1 MEHRTNVPHTEQP
14 AAMSDTSR
22 VIPETVPFWRTLFYA
37 FGNAAGQL
45 TYTTFNAFIQYFY
58 TEVKGLPPNWVG
70 RGWFAFGFWNAVND
84 PISGWLSD
92 RTRTRWGR
100 RRFYI
105 GLLAIPTAVAFALV
119 WLPPFD
125 NDNPTALLV
134 YFLVIISIYDMLQT
148 VVTLNQDA
156 LFPEMYQETGNRAAG
171 ASTRQLIGFVVGN
184 GMAVALT
191 PTIYGKFGWTALA
204 ILWGSLTALMY
215 FMSLIGIRE
224 NPAFSRQENPPWREQ
239 MRVVFGNRTF
249 LIVLGIN
256 FTTRFIMAV
265 LVAVLPF
272 YADHVLRIKEEELT
286 ELLIAL
292 FVTSGVSVL
301 FWQRVI
307 RRYGTRTSMIA
318 SMGIAALLAV
328 PLLFTHSLLATGIV
342 LALLGTAIGGTLLG
356 PDMLFAEVVDEDYVR
371 TGTRREGT
379 YRGILGFIFRFPPA
393 LAGLILGEGLAQ
405 AGYNSDLPAG
415 AQPAAVTTVIR
426 LFSAVIPMIALV
438 LGIGLLLIYP
448 LYGKYLGDI
457 QQHAALL
464 RESADQ
470 RFRRGALAVKGLGRA
485 IHGE

>member
-1 MEHRTNVPHTEQP
+1 
-14 AAMSDTSR
+14 MSDNR
-22 VIPETVPFWRTLFYA
+22 QGLPDTVPFWRTIFYS
-37 FGNAAGQL
+37 FGNAAGLL

-105 GLLAIPTAVAFALV
+105 GLLAIPTAIAFALV

-125 NDNPTALLV
+125 KDDPTALMV

-148 VVTLNQDA
+148 IVTLNQDA
-156 LFPEMYQETGNRAAG
+156 LFPEMYQDTGNRAAG
-171 ASTRQLIGFVVGN
+171 ASARQLIGFVVGN
-184 GMAVALT
+184 GLAVALT
-191 PTIYGKFGWTALA
+191 PTIYGRFGWTALA
-204 ILWGSLTALMY
+204 VLWGSLTALMY
-215 FMSLIGIRE
+215 FVSLIGIRE

-239 MRVVFGNRTF
+239 MRVVFSNRTF

-301 FWQRVI
+301 LWQRVV
-307 RRYGTRTSMIA
+307 RRYGTRASMIA
-318 SMGIAALLAV
+318 SMGIAAVLAI
-328 PLLFTHSLLATGIV
+328 PLLFARSLLATGV
-342 LALLGTAIGGTLLG
+342 ALALLGTSIGGIILG

-371 TGTRREGT
+371 TGIRREGT

-393 LAGLILGEGLAQ
+393 LAGLILGEGLAL
-405 AGYNSDLPAG
+405 AGFNSDLSAS
-415 AQPAAVTTVIR
+415 AQPEAVTTVIR
-426 LFSAVIPMIALV
+426 LFSAIIPIIALV
-438 LGIGLLLIYP
+438 AGIGLLLIYP
-448 LYGKYLGDI
+448 LYGKYLRDI
-457 QQHAALL
+457 QERAALL
-464 RESADQ
+464 REATGQ
-470 RFRRGALAVKGLGRA
+470 EFEQETPAVGGLESVAGS
-485 IHGE
+485 E